1 MRVLPDTHILV
12 WALTDDKRLSSKARE
27 IIMDPDHAI
36 FYSAVS
42 TWEISIK
49 HAAHPDNVS
58 FSGEEFAEFCMEA
71 GFFPLEMRDSHVVS
85 LETLSRTDGASAHHD
100 PFDRILIAQAK
111 DEHMLFLTHDYTLAA
126 YSESCIV
133 LV

>member
-42 TWEISIK
+42 TWEIYLINCCLQSFVWK
-49 HAAHPDNVS
+49 PDS
-58 FSGEEFAEFCMEA
+58 F
-71 GFFPLEMRDSHVVS
+71 LW
-85 LETLSRTDGASAHHD
+85 
-100 PFDRILIAQAK
+100 K
-111 DEHMLFLTHDYTLAA
+111 
-126 YSESCIV
+126 
-133 LV
+133 